1 MKQQANVSSLRC
13 EVLVTVPTIPI
24 PGGHVKEK
32 LTPGG
37 TTKKHTLEVK
47 TALPFFN
54 KKPYFSSVP
63 FSPPKS
69 QWYPECACSDKRPP
83 VPPVPLRKERLPFWP
98 GRWGETAEGM
108 QQTGGDYN
116 GPEIK
121 LPKARLSA
129 GSHSKIASLEAA
141 SSSQPSALCKYNP
154 DFFRICSLCLLAA
167 GSQAAARSP
176 ARVPCGSWMW

>member
-1 MKQQANVSSLRC
+1 MKQQADVSSLRY

-37 TTKKHTLEVK
+37 TTKKHTLEVQ
-47 TALPFFN
+47 TAFPFFN

-83 VPPVPLRKERLPFWP
+83 VLPVPLRKERLPFWP
-98 GRWGETAEGM
+98 GRCGETAEGM
-108 QQTGGDYN
+108 QQTGG
-116 GPEIK
+116 K
-121 LPKARLSA
+121 LQWA
-129 GSHSKIASLEAA
+129 
-141 SSSQPSALCKYNP
+141 
-154 DFFRICSLCLLAA
+154 
-167 GSQAAARSP
+167 
-176 ARVPCGSWMW
+176 